1 MHSIQLIKT
10 LDSQHTLI
18 VGPCVGLFYVMLFL
32 FTDEPLLKPM
42 RKQERE
48 YHHFPLTKGAL
59 SVSALPLTYVTPL
72 LNLVFVISLLLKMN
86 FYQTCLYNML
96 E

>member
-1 MHSIQLIKT
+1 MHSIQLIKI
-10 LDSQHTLI
+10 LDSRHTLI
-18 VGPCVGLFYVMLFL
+18 VGPRVGLFNVMLFL
-32 FTDEPLLKPM
+32 FTDAPLLKPM

-72 LNLVFVISLLLKMN
+72 LTLVFVISLLFKNEFLPN
-86 FYQTCLYNML
+86 VLVQYA
-96 E
+96 